1 MSKSNDN
8 YGGIDVL
15 SLSDP
20 SLYRM
25 LEQHDSGWRE
35 DLPDDKAFRF
45 IDVARPTRRQRIKQK
60 FKTLF
65 RKRRK
70 HALQPA

>member
-1 MSKSNDN
+1 MSKSNDD
-8 YGGIDVL
+8 YGGFDVL

-20 SLYRM
+20 TLYRL
-25 LEQHDSGWRE
+25 LEQIDSGWRDE
-35 DLPDDKAFRF
+35 LPDDRAFRH
-45 IDVARPTRRQRIKQK
+45 IDAMPTRRQRIKQK

-70 HALQPA
+70 HALRPA

>member
-1 MSKSNDN
+1 MPKSNDN
-8 YGGIDVL
+8 YGGFDVL

-20 SLYRM
+20 SLYRL
-25 LEQHDSGWRE
+25 LEQTDSGWRE
-35 DLPDDKAFRF
+35 ELPDGQAFRYL
-45 IDVARPTRRQRIKQK
+45 DAKPTRRQRIRQK

>member
-1 MSKSNDN
+1 MLKSNDH

-20 SLYRM
+20 SLYHL
-25 LEQHDSGWRE
+25 LEQQDNGWRGE
-35 DLPDDKAFRF
+35 LPDDRAFRH
-45 IDVARPTRRQRIKQK
+45 IDAQITRRQRIKQK